1 MRRLSAQDVSTE
13 AVRELGLDPARTD
26 LTSVESIATALR
38 RAASLSCPCSAST
51 LVRQVVAPLVGL
63 VPDPASAR
71 ESAEEVLESILAHGD
86 LLEQREN
93 SSGSLL
99 IYGAP
104 PSFVWRDS
112 GLALLIG
119 VAPDQSTPL
128 PDELRSRVEYARHI
142 RRLRPKGSTDLRSE
156 LTEFGLVQISS
167 DRWLKPPP
175 MESAAAFIER
185 MDTLLRNAP
194 VSPEVPGLT
203 VLNSQRPVRYYRG
216 RWAEP
221 RSLTGRF
228 IGRRRQAYGAD
239 LWCYVDVRNGHPDR
253 FIDLPISKKGL
264 RGCDEAWHLQ
274 LAIDST
280 RGGDPQRFQLRQA
293 VDNSTVVQFFSP
305 TPSWA
310 RRRWDAVGDPDSSDG
325 CLFAYRFRN
334 AELGEELAFMRDRLW
349 LQDVDLGSQSR

>member
-1 MRRLSAQDVSTE
+1 MKRLSAQDVSTE
-13 AVRELGLDPARTD
+13 AVRELGLDPARAD

-51 LVRQVVAPLVGL
+51 LVRQVVAPLEGL

-71 ESAEEVLESILAHGD
+71 ESAEDVLESILAHGD

-93 SSGSLL
+93 NSGSLL

-104 PSFVWRDS
+104 PSFVWRNS
-112 GLALLIG
+112 GLALLLG

-175 MESAAAFIER
+175 TESAAAFIER

-264 RGCDEAWHLQ
+264 RACDEAWHLQ

-293 VDNSTVVQFFSP
+293 VDDSTVVQFFSP